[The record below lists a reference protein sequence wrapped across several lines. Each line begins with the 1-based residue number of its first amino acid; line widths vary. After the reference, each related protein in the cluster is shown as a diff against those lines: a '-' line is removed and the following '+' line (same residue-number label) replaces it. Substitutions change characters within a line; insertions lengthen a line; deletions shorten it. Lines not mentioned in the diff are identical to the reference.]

1 MLAYTLKRL
10 LLAVPALFGLPVIVF
25 LIMAMIPGDPATAI
39 LGSYATPENVERLNR
54 QLGLDRSLFE
64 QYLVWLGNLLQGD
77 FGRSYNLN
85 RPVIDEVLERFSATL
100 ILAGAAL
107 LLCSIFGLLAGV
119 VTAVRQYGW
128 ADKIVTFFVLIGI
141 SVPSFW
147 LGLLLILAFAVWRP
161 WLPASGMFA
170 IYGGGDLPDLLH
182 HLVLPAVTL
191 AVVATGVI
199 ARLTRAAMLEVLRQD
214 YIRTARAKGVGEQRV
229 IYRHAFKAAL
239 VSVIPVIG
247 VQAGFV
253 LGGAVY
259 IETVFQWPGIG
270 RMLVTAIST
279 RDLLLVQGGVLVV
292 ATRYVLLNLVTD
304 LLQHLADAG
313 RRRYMRRTPL
323 PCPRLPD
330 IGPGGLR
337 RCGCSCAI
345 NWRPSAPASCCLS
358 CSSWRSHRSCR
369 CTIRRRR
376 TRSTVCCVRWPKAI
390 FSAPIT
396 WVEIFSPDCSGAAA
410 SACLSAFPPPP
421 WRRLSAPRSAS
432 LPATSAAAPI
442 PS

>member
-1 MLAYTLKRL
+1 MLAYTVKRL
-10 LLAVPALFGLPVIVF
+10 VLAVPVLLGLTVIVF

-54 QLGLDRSLFE
+54 QLGLDRSLVE
-64 QYLVWLGNLLQGD
+64 QYFVWLGNLLQGD

-107 LLCSIFGLLAGV
+107 LLCSIFGLIAGV
-119 VTAVRQYGW
+119 VSAVRQYGW
-128 ADKIVTFFVLIGI
+128 TDKIVTFFVLIGI
-141 SVPSFW
+141 SIPSFW
-147 LGLLLILAFAVWRP
+147 LGLLLVLAFAVTWRAF
-161 WLPASGMFA
+161 PASGMFA

-214 YIRTARAKGVGEQRV
+214 YIRTARAKGVDERRV
-229 IYRHAFKAAL
+229 VYRHAFKAAL
-239 VSVIPVIG
+239 VNVIPVIG

-292 ATRYVLLNLVTD
+292 AASYVLFNLVTD
-304 LLQHLADAG
+304 LLQHLLD
-313 RRRYMRRTPL
+313 
-323 PCPRLPD
+323 PRL
-330 IGPGGLR
+330 R
-337 RCGCSCAI
+337 
-345 NWRPSAPASCCLS
+345 
-358 CSSWRSHRSCR
+358 
-369 CTIRRRR
+369 
-376 TRSTVCCVRWPKAI
+376 
-390 FSAPIT
+390 
-396 WVEIFSPDCSGAAA
+396 
-410 SACLSAFPPPP
+410 
-421 WRRLSAPRSAS
+421 
-432 LPATSAAAPI
+432 
-442 PS
+442 